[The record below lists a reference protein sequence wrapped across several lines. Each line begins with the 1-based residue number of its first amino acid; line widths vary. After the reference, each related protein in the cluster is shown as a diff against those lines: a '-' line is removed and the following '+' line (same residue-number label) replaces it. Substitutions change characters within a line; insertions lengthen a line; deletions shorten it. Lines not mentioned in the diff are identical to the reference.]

1 MLGKIAMVMIFMIRE
16 TPGALQTLAI
26 YPVLI
31 VLYLQCTYSRR
42 DRNTRAGRIG
52 TLLLCS
58 CFHVFFFR
66 WTSKWTSSGPL
77 FSILWYKNGLQLH
90 LFWMPMLRR
99 LELMAKEG
107 DGQSA
112 TVKTLMHAHNSY
124 KLISCYDKRTL
135 VVRQFEEVLKD
146 QRKFVNL
153 ISQFSNLFFFFRH
166 CFFEGE
172 SFKCF

>member
-1 MLGKIAMVMIFMIRE
+1 
-16 TPGALQTLAI
+16 
-26 YPVLI
+26 
-31 VLYLQCTYSRR
+31 
-42 DRNTRAGRIG
+42 
-52 TLLLCS
+52 
-58 CFHVFFFR
+58 
-66 WTSKWTSSGPL
+66 
-77 FSILWYKNGLQLH
+77 
-90 LFWMPMLRR
+90 MLRR